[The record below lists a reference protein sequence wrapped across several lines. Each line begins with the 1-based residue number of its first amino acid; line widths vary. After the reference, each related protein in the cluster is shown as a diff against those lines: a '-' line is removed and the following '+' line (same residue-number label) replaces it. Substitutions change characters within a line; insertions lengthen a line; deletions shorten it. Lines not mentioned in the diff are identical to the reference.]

1 MAAASKG
8 SMGVE
13 DKLSMKQSK
22 SHAQAPSGELR
33 IDETDQGGSMSGGL
47 FFSKIKQKVND

>member
-1 MAAASKG
+1 MAAAGKG